1 MTASAAPLPPAR
13 RRLQRLKLLAVL
25 LVCASPVIASYLAY
39 YVFPPTGRTNYGELI
54 QPQRPVPELRLSQ
67 PSGES
72 AHWTPLLGQWV
83 LLQVDG
89 GACPGPCADK
99 LYALRQQRTM
109 TGKHRDRLER
119 VWLIADDATPGPQTL
134 EGYEGTVILRA
145 DAQQLTTWLEVA
157 PGRALS
163 DYLFVIDPQGNL
175 MMRFLA
181 DGDPKRIHKDISR
194 LLRASRI
201 G

>member
-1 MTASAAPLPPAR
+1 MNARVAPVPPA

-25 LVCASPVIASYLAY
+25 LVCASPVIASYLVY
-39 YVFPPTGRTNYGELI
+39 YVFPPSGRTNFGDLI
-54 QPQRPVPELRLSQ
+54 QPQRPVPELRLAEPAGAPAQ
-67 PSGES
+67 
-72 AHWTPLLGQWV
+72 WTPLLGQWV

-89 GACPGPCADK
+89 GACPAACADK

-119 VWLIADDATPGPQTL
+119 VWLITDDAGPAPQTL
-134 EGYEGTVILRA
+134 EGYEGTVVWRA
-145 DAQQLTTWLEVA
+145 DAQQLAQWLEVA
-157 PGRALS
+157 PGTALR

-175 MMRFLA
+175 MMRFPA
-181 DGDPKRIHKDISR
+181 DGDPKRIHKAISR